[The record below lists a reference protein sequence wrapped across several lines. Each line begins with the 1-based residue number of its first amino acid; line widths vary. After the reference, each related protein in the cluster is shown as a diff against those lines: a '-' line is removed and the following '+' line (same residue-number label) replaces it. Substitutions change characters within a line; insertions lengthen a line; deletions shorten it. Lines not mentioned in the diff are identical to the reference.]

1 MTAMPA
7 MNHVSAQEQ
16 LIRRI
21 RKEREV
27 SPRSPFIA
35 AIDGRCGAG
44 KTTLAVSAAEM
55 LGAPLIHMDD
65 FFLRPE
71 QRSPERL
78 ARPGENIDHE
88 RFLEEVLIPLS
99 EGRECAYRPFS
110 CFRGELGEPV
120 TVEHG
125 GLVLVEGSYAHHPAL
140 TPYYGLRIF
149 LTVSPEEQLRRIRA
163 RNGESMAEVFRD
175 RWIPLEEKYF
185 SAFHIQ
191 ESADL
196 TLSLP

>member
-1 MTAMPA
+1 MT
-7 MNHVSAQEQ
+7 VQEH

-21 RKEREV
+21 QKEREA
-27 SPRSPFIA
+27 SLRPPFIA

-44 KTTLAVSAAEM
+44 KTTLAAATAEM
-55 LGAPLIHMDD
+55 LDAPLIHMDD

-71 QRSPERL
+71 QRSSERL

-110 CFRGELGEPV
+110 CSLGALGEPV
-120 TVEHG
+120 TVQHG

-140 TPYYGLRIF
+140 APYYGLRVF
-149 LTVSPEEQLRRIRA
+149 VTVTPEEQMRRIRA
-163 RNGESMAEVFRD
+163 RNGEGMAEVFRK
-175 RWIPLEEKYF
+175 RWIPLEEEYF
-185 SAFHIQ
+185 SAFRIR
-191 ESADL
+191 ENADL
-196 TLSLP
+196 ILSLP